1 MGRSQKVYAVPLESG
16 NFYGPTYYSKIKHM
30 KQDTLRYV
38 EGWLKQSIADFFCL
52 EWAQETFYSGIVFLF
67 AAVKKLILSILSFR
81 ESMLRVRDVVL
92 RTMTWMSIGRPNHD
106 ATNEMEMKVTQRLLG
121 WHP

>member
-1 MGRSQKVYAVPLESG
+1 
-16 NFYGPTYYSKIKHM
+16 M

-38 EGWLKQSIADFFCL
+38 EGWLNQSIADFFFL
-52 EWAQETFYSGIVFLF
+52 EWAQETFYLRITVESSDIVFLF
-67 AAVKKLILSILSFR
+67 AAVEKLILSILSFR
-81 ESMLRVRDVVL
+81 KSMLRVRDVVL
-92 RTMTWMSIGRPNHD
+92 RTMTWMTIDRPNHD